1 MGLPGSV
8 SAAGADIP
16 GLGDPGNA
24 FCSSCVF
31 GHCLVRQSDGEFVG
45 EAEDFD
51 CCCCWGGTPPA
62 LPVDTVV
69 VEEAAGVRCSGRWS
83 WPLRAC
89 CCWQVTGDVVEV
101 VEICCCCGLSA
112 VAGKDRGCD
121 GWCCRSVCVWP
132 GWSTRCVWMV
142 RRREVLVWVCLAG
155 W

>member
-51 CCCCWGGTPPA
+51 CCCCWGVLLRRCQWTRLSSKKLLVSGVLGGGRGRFGRA
-62 LPVDTVV
+62 
-69 VEEAAGVRCSGRWS
+69 AAGRSLAMWS
-83 WPLRAC
+83 RSSRSAA
-89 CCWQVTGDVVEV
+89 
-101 VEICCCCGLSA
+101 A
-112 VAGKDRGCD
+112 VA
-121 GWCCRSVCVWP
+121 
-132 GWSTRCVWMV
+132 
-142 RRREVLVWVCLAG
+142 
-155 W
+155 